1 MCNEGWEVVRVKMIR
16 KILLLLV
23 LLPLV
28 GLCSANSEEGKFVAL
43 TFDDGPSGHYTAELL
58 DGLEERGVKATFFL
72 CGYRVDQFPTLT
84 RRISEAGH
92 EIGTHSDAHKF
103 FSEMSPRE
111 LCKDLTTSVDKLREA
126 TGQEPTLLRPPGG
139 IYDRKILRQT
149 TCADLPI
156 ILWSVDPDDWCCN
169 SSSTIVKRVLNKVSD
184 GDIILLHDMS
194 DSSVKA
200 ALEIVDRLQEQG
212 YTFLTVSEL
221 AEQGGTELEGGKVY
235 YCF

>member
-1 MCNEGWEVVRVKMIR
+1 MVSVKTIR
-16 KILLLLV
+16 KILLLLA

-28 GLCSANSEEGKFVAL
+28 GLCSANSEERKFVAL

-84 RRISEAGH
+84 RRIAEAGH

-103 FSEMSPRE
+103 FSEMSQKE
-111 LCKDLTTSVDKLREA
+111 LCKDLSSSVDKLREA

-139 IYDRKILRQT
+139 IYDRKILSRT

-169 SSSTIVKRVLNKVSD
+169 SSSTITKRVLNKVKD

-200 ALEIVDRLQEQG
+200 ALEIIDRLQEQG
-212 YTFLTVSEL
+212 YTFLTVSDL
-221 AEQGGTELEGGKVY
+221 AQQSGTELEGGKVY
-235 YCF
+235 YHF